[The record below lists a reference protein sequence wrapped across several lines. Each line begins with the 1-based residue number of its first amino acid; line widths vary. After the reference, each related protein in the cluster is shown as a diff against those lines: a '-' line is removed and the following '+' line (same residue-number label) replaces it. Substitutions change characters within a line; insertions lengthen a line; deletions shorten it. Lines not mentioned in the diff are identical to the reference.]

1 MSLTAKKRSPLTW
14 RTRLGWMGLLALI
27 AGLAGIWVVGSAMT
41 GATNA
46 AVEPA
51 PAPATEIRLTTSDRV
66 AIAASYWRAD
76 DPTAPAILLLHGN
89 GGNRRDMVDMATWLA
104 GEGYSVL
111 SIDMRGHGQSS
122 PKSKSFGYLEAH
134 DAHAALAWLRQQH
147 PASKLGA
154 IGFSLGGA
162 ASVLG
167 DKGPLDVDALVMMSV
182 YPDIRTAIFNRIE
195 AAAGTLPATA
205 IEPMLSYQSIPRYG
219 VAPDKLSPL
228 EALNKVR
235 VPVMLV
241 GGELDAYTPPAE
253 TEAMYRAAPP
263 GSEWWILGGLG
274 HDDVVRATDP
284 AFRQKL
290 KAYLVRSLTR

>member
-1 MSLTAKKRSPLTW
+1 
-14 RTRLGWMGLLALI
+14 MGMLALI
-27 AGLAGIWVVGSAMT
+27 AGLTGIWVVGSAMT

-46 AVEPA
+46 SVEPA
-51 PAPATEIRLTTSDRV
+51 LAPATEIRLTTSDQV
-66 AIAASYWRAD
+66 EIAASYWKAD
-76 DPTAPAILLLHGN
+76 DSTAPAILLLHGN
-89 GGNRRDMVDMATWLA
+89 GGNRRDMLDMATWLA

-122 PKSKSFGYLEAH
+122 PQSKSFGYLEAR

-167 DKGPLDVDALVMMSV
+167 DRGPLDVDALVMMSV

-195 AAAGTLPATA
+195 AAVGTLPAVA

-219 VAPDKLSPL
+219 VGPDKLSPL
-228 EALNKVR
+228 AAMNKVR
-235 VPVMLV
+235 VPVMVV

-253 TEAMYRAAPP
+253 IEAMYRAAPP
-263 GSEWWILGGLG
+263 GSEWWILEGLG
-274 HDDVVRATDP
+274 HDEVVRANDP
-284 AFRQKL
+284 AFRKKL
-290 KAYLVRSLTR
+290 ETYLVRSLAR

>member
-1 MSLTAKKRSPLTW
+1 M
-14 RTRLGWMGLLALI
+14 LALI
-27 AGLAGIWVVGSAMT
+27 AGLAGIWGVGSAMT

-51 PAPATEIRLTTSDRV
+51 PAPATEIRLTTSDQV
-66 AIAASYWRAD
+66 EIAASYWKAD

-89 GGNRRDMVDMATWLA
+89 GGNRRDMLDMATWLA

-122 PKSKSFGYLEAH
+122 PKSKSFGYLEAR
-134 DAHAALAWLRQQH
+134 DAHAAFAWLRQQH
-147 PASKLGA
+147 PAGKLGA

-167 DKGPLDVDALVMMSV
+167 DEGPLDVDALVMMSV
-182 YPDIRTAIFNRIE
+182 YPDIRTAIANRIE
-195 AAAGTLPATA
+195 TVAGTLPAAA
-205 IEPMLSYQSIPRYG
+205 IEPLLSYQSIARYG
-219 VAPDKLSPL
+219 VWPDKLSPL
-228 EALNKVR
+228 AALKKVR

-263 GSEWWILGGLG
+263 GSEWWILGGMG
-274 HDDVVRATDP
+274 HDEVVRAADP

-290 KAYLVRSLTR
+290 KAYLDRSLNR